1 LRGSLF
7 KSLCTYGVGGISLLA
22 LGGEPKGLI
31 HVLEKE
37 EKMSKLPILMVSVLA
52 TLMAG
57 SAAAADTSNAAPA
70 SAPAASVVL
79 PDAITSQ
86 LTPEPAYKY
95 GVQSGP
101 CTVSVTCIG
110 NYPINCYGDTVCYWR
125 VDSTNPYSRGFVE
138 CDGSRLSC
146 SAVGDVE

>member
-1 LRGSLF
+1 
-7 KSLCTYGVGGISLLA
+7 
-22 LGGEPKGLI
+22 
-31 HVLEKE
+31 
-37 EKMSKLPILMVSVLA
+37 MSKMPFLMVSVLA

-57 SAAAADTSNAAPA
+57 SASAADTSNAAPA
-70 SAPAASVVL
+70 SAPAAPVAPAEVL
-79 PDAITSQ
+79 PDEILSQ
-86 LTPEPAYKY
+86 LTPEPTYQY

-110 NYPINCYGDTVCYWR
+110 NYTVNCYGDTVCYWR

-146 SAVGDVE
+146 SVGGGDVD